1 LQQLEEEDG
10 MAQYLVSGANR
21 GIGLEFVRQLLGR
34 GDRVIAAC
42 RHTDRASEL
51 NRLSG
56 QYPGHLKVLPLDVAE
71 QRSIDELAREIDML
85 ELNIDVLINNAGVL
99 AEGEVF
105 GEVQSEKLM
114 QAFATNAQGPFLLT
128 QALASRMNDASK
140 VVAISSGLGS
150 IARASSYDRPSYNIS
165 KAALNMVMRMLGYAL
180 AERGIPV
187 LALSPG
193 WVKTD
198 MGGELA
204 DLEVGQSVANMLKVI
219 DALKF
224 DANSIGQFLGN
235 TGTPVPW

>member
-1 LQQLEEEDG
+1 
-10 MAQYLVSGANR
+10 MAQYLVTGANR

-42 RHTDRASEL
+42 RHTARASEL

-71 QRSIDELAREIDML
+71 QKSIDELVREIDML
-85 ELNIDVLINNAGVL
+85 ELGIDVLINNAGVL
-99 AEGEVF
+99 TEGEVF
-105 GEVQSEKLM
+105 GKVDSKTLM

-128 QALASRMNDASK
+128 QALAPRMTDGGK

-150 IARASSYDRPSYNIS
+150 IARATGFDRPSYNIS

-180 AERGIPV
+180 AERAIPT

-193 WVKTD
+193 WVRTD
-198 MGGELA
+198 MGGEAA
-204 DLEVGQSVANMLKVI
+204 DLEVSQSVANMLKVI
-219 DALKF
+219 DALQF
-224 DANSIGQFLGN
+224 DAGAIGQFRGN
-235 TGTPVPW
+235 TGQPVPW

>member
-1 LQQLEEEDG
+1 
-10 MAQYLVSGANR
+10 MAQYLISGANR
-21 GIGLEFVRQLLGR
+21 GIGLEFVRQLLER

-42 RHTDRASEL
+42 RHTARASEL

-56 QYPGHLKVLPLDVAE
+56 QYPGHLKVLPLDVSE
-71 QRSIDELAREIDML
+71 QRSIDELVREIDML
-85 ELNIDVLINNAGVL
+85 GLNIDVLVNNAGVL
-99 AEGEVF
+99 AEGETF
-105 GEVQSEKLM
+105 GNVDGKTLM

-128 QALASRMNDASK
+128 QALAPRMTDSGK

-150 IARASSYDRPSYNIS
+150 IARATGFDRPSYNIS
-165 KAALNMVMRMLGYAL
+165 KAALNMVMRMLGFAL

-198 MGGELA
+198 MGGTSA
-204 DLEVGQSVANMLKVI
+204 DLEVKTSVSNMLKVI

-224 DANSIGQFLGN
+224 DANAVGQFLGN
-235 TGTPVPW
+235 TGAPVPW

>member
-1 LQQLEEEDG
+1 
-10 MAQYLVSGANR
+10 MAQYLITGANR

-42 RHTDRASEL
+42 RHAARASEL

-71 QRSIDELAREIDML
+71 QRSIDELVREIGML
-85 ELNIDVLINNAGVL
+85 ELNIDVLINNAGIL
-99 AEGEVF
+99 TEGEVF
-105 GEVQSEKLM
+105 GKVEATTLM

-128 QALASRMNDASK
+128 QALASRMPDGGK

-150 IARASSYDRPSYNIS
+150 IARATNFDRPSYNIS
-165 KAALNMVMRMLGYAL
+165 KAALNMVVRMLGYAL
-180 AERGIPV
+180 AGRGIPV

-193 WVKTD
+193 WVRTD
-198 MGGELA
+198 MGGENA
-204 DLEVGQSVANMLKVI
+204 DMDAATSVSNMLKVI

-224 DANSIGQFLGN
+224 DANAIGQFLGN
-235 TGTPVPW
+235 TGNPVPW

>member
-1 LQQLEEEDG
+1 
-10 MAQYLVSGANR
+10 MAQYLISGANR

-42 RHTDRASEL
+42 RHTARASEL

-71 QRSIDELAREIDML
+71 QKSIDELVREIDML
-85 ELNIDVLINNAGVL
+85 ELSIDVLINNAGVL

-105 GEVQSEKLM
+105 GKVDSKTLM
-114 QAFATNAQGPFLLT
+114 QSFATNAQGPFLLT
-128 QALASRMNDASK
+128 QALAPRMADGGK

-150 IARASSYDRPSYNIS
+150 IARATGFDRPSYNIS
-165 KAALNMVMRMLGYAL
+165 KAALNMVMRMLGFAL
-180 AERGIPV
+180 AERQIPT

-198 MGGELA
+198 MGGEAA

-219 DALKF
+219 DALQF
-224 DANSIGQFLGN
+224 DGGAIGQFRGN
-235 TGTPVPW
+235 TGQPVPW

>member
-1 LQQLEEEDG
+1 
-10 MAQYLVSGANR
+10 MAQYLISGANR

-42 RHTDRASEL
+42 RHTARASEL

-71 QRSIDELAREIDML
+71 QKSIDELVREIDML
-85 ELNIDVLINNAGVL
+85 ELSIDVLINNAGVL

-105 GEVQSEKLM
+105 GKVDGKTLM
-114 QAFATNAQGPFLLT
+114 QSFATNAQGPFLLT
-128 QALASRMNDASK
+128 QALAPRMADGGK

-150 IARASSYDRPSYNIS
+150 IARATGFDRPSYNIS
-165 KAALNMVMRMLGYAL
+165 KAALNMVMRMLGFAL
-180 AERGIPV
+180 AERQIPT

-198 MGGELA
+198 MGGEAA

-219 DALKF
+219 DALQF
-224 DANSIGQFLGN
+224 DGGAIGQFRGN
-235 TGTPVPW
+235 TGQPVPW